1 MTYVWLA
8 KWKDTPAVLGF
19 EKMKP
24 LGFWMSKSL
33 LDQDSSSK
41 CIRPKFQILKPETC
55 HSLLSKII
63 TKQNN
68 SIF

>member
-24 LGFWMSKSL
+24 LGF

-63 TKQNN
+63 IKQNN